1 MSVSVAGIAA
11 AATVG
16 ATVYSASKSASA
28 SKDATAAARASAS
41 EQAAVDRERLG
52 FDMKAYEDQMQSIAD
67 LEEIFGPI
75 RENLSNYYSNVSPQM
90 YEMRGKDAIE
100 NEFKKAQASLDA
112 TFSQNGMF
120 NSGQMINA
128 KTALEAA
135 RAEANAK
142 NTTNAGQQYAAE
154 QASWLTIGLNEQ
166 SSMRGQA
173 VQQQGLISNAYGQQA
188 ANIGSQGNTMANLYN
203 QQSQAWSQTATGA
216 AHLGGYLATKV
227 DWSNPF
233 GSKTQLGNLYTG
245 QTSPVPGSTQ
255 NNSLF
260 SW

>member
-1 MSVSVAGIAA
+1 MSVGIVAAVGA
-11 AATVG
+11 VG
-16 ATVYSASKSASA
+16 ATVYSANKSASA
-28 SKDATAAARASAS
+28 SKAATAAASASAS

-100 NEFKKAQASLDA
+100 NEFKKAQSNLDA
-112 TFSQNGMF
+112 AFSNNGMF

-128 KTALEAA
+128 KVSLEAA
-135 RAEANAK
+135 RAEANAR
-142 NTTNAGQQYAAE
+142 NTTGAGQQYAAE

-166 SSMRGQA
+166 ASMRGQA

-188 ANIGSQGNTMANLYN
+188 ANIGSQGQTMANLYN
-203 QQSQAWSQTATGA
+203 QQSQAWGQTATGA
-216 AHLGGYLATKV
+216 AQLGGYLATKV
-227 DWSNPF
+227 DWANPF
-233 GSKTQLGNLYTG
+233 GSKKQLGNLYTG
-245 QTSPVPGSTQ
+245 PTSPVPTTT